1 MSESTEQPQQLIN
14 GQLKPL
20 SGMEAHSDIPVIR
33 SKAEYLKAV
42 MYEGVRLPSTHR
54 TPPTA
59 HLQQH
64 TSNNPQPSLPFTP
77 QPYNHLLPPHTT
89 TPPRPTTNPPH
100 QVTILEGTA
109 TWCAQCKAIAPEV
122 SKMVAEYPSV
132 KFFLYDVEECEDVA
146 QELGV
151 TSMPSFSIF
160 KDGDIQDGV
169 TGAKPKEIRKKIE
182 ACL

>member
-1 MSESTEQPQQLIN
+1 MSENTEKPQQLIN

-20 SGMEAHSDIPVIR
+20 SGMEAHGDIPIIR

-42 MYEGVRLPSTHR
+42 MYEG
-54 TPPTA
+54 
-59 HLQQH
+59 
-64 TSNNPQPSLPFTP
+64 
-77 QPYNHLLPPHTT
+77 
-89 TPPRPTTNPPH
+89 
-100 QVTILEGTA
+100 VTILEGTA

-122 SKMVAEYPSV
+122 AKMVSEYPDV
-132 KFFLYDVEECEDVA
+132 KFYLYDVEECEDVA

-151 TSMPSFSIF
+151 SSMPSFSIF